1 MCGVRGL
8 FSSGSNCSGE
18 VLRLLTKK
26 LEMAYNFSGLRQRE
40 ERVAERKYLGIFSP
54 RFERHKV

>member
-8 FSSGSNCSGE
+8 FSSGSNCSRE
-18 VLRLLTKK
+18 VIRLLTKK
-26 LEMAYNFSGLRQRE
+26 LETAYNFYGLRQRE
-40 ERVAERKYLGIFSP
+40 ERVAREHVAIFSL